1 MGLMLVIIITVVF
14 SVSPAIAEPQKTIA
28 VAEPPSGI
36 VCVTKMKDAFEP
48 GRSSLRTVVI
58 STTDQ
63 HGEKVQFIAGQAY
76 KTFPD
81 GKRMVLA
88 MLDGEGARGITYLFW
103 DRKNRLDTWVYLP
116 YIRRVR
122 EIKGTQTYDS
132 FLGTEFT
139 VSDIGLIPIPEACEL
154 VEVTEHA
161 GVKAYKVEEKVLGGI
176 YYSRIITWIKTDSFL
191 PLQRDYYD
199 IAGRLW
205 KTAFFKE
212 VTTIDKVPTPL
223 LIEMKD
229 LQSGYVT
236 DFRITSVAT
245 DVDIPDKFF
254 NFSGEFFHPRQL
266 SKAVNSPLWK
276 IINSK
281 ASEIK

>member
-1 MGLMLVIIITVVF
+1 MGLMLAIMITIVLAVT
-14 SVSPAIAEPQKTIA
+14 PAMSEPQKPIA
-28 VAEPPSGI
+28 VAELPSGI

-48 GRSSLRTVVI
+48 GRSSLRRVVV

-63 HGEKVQFIAGQAY
+63 YGEKVQFIAGQAY

-88 MLDGEGARGITYLFW
+88 MLEPEGARGITYLFW
-103 DRKNRLDTWVYLP
+103 ERQNRLDKWVYLP
-116 YIRRVR
+116 FIRRVR
-122 EIKGTQTYDS
+122 EIKGIQTYDH

-161 GVKAYKVEEKVLGGI
+161 GVKAYKVEEKVLGGL
-176 YYSRIITWIKTDSFL
+176 YYSRIITWITTNSFL

-236 DFRITSVAT
+236 DFKITNVVYDAN
-245 DVDIPDKFF
+245 IPD
-254 NFSGEFFHPRQL
+254 EFFDLKQL
-266 SKAVNSPLWK
+266 SKVANSPLWK
-276 IINSK
+276 AYSSQSTK
-281 ASEIK
+281 GK

>member
-1 MGLMLVIIITVVF
+1 MGLILAIIITVVF
-14 SVSPAIAEPQKTIA
+14 LISPAIAEPQKTIA
-28 VAEPPSGI
+28 VAESPSGM

-48 GRSSLRTVVI
+48 ARSSLRRVVV

-63 HGEKVQFIAGQAY
+63 YGEKVQFIAGQAY

-81 GKRMVLA
+81 GKRMILV
-88 MLDGEGARGITYLFW
+88 MLEADGAKGITYLFW
-103 DRKNRLDTWVYLP
+103 DRKNRIDKWVYLP

-122 EIKGTQTYDS
+122 EIKGTQAYDS

-161 GVKAYKVEEKVLGGI
+161 GVKAYKVEEKVLGGL
-176 YYSRIITWIKTDSFL
+176 YYSRITTWITTDSFL

-199 IAGRLW
+199 IAGQLW
-205 KTAFFKE
+205 KSAFFKE

-229 LQSGYVT
+229 LQSGNVT
-236 DFRITSVAT
+236 EFKISNVVYDAT
-245 DVDIPDKFF
+245 IPD
-254 NFSGEFFHPRQL
+254 EFFDPKQL
-266 SKAVNSPLWK
+266 SKVANSPLWWK
-276 IINSK
+276 VFSP
-281 ASEIK
+281 